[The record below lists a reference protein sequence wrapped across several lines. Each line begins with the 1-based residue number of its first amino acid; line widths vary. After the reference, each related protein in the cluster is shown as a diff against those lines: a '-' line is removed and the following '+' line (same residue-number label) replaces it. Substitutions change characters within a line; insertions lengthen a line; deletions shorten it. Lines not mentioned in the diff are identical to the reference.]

1 MENQNASKFVQQTV
15 NRMKESSDQNI
26 AERNEKKA
34 AAAFK
39 SQIAQQEGKLVD
51 LEMGVSDAQ
60 QAMENA
66 FYPTTMITSA
76 ESYLQGIKE
85 AKRNLD
91 NAEAALSNA
100 KESIEFMKNALAEK
114 F

>member
-1 MENQNASKFVQQTV
+1 MENQNPSKFVQQTV

-66 FYPTTMITSA
+66 FYPITMITSA
-76 ESYLQGIKE
+76 ERYLQGIKE
-85 AKRNLD
+85 AKHNLD